1 MNNVTK
7 SETPI
12 GKISLLID
20 QVKEYCTEKQVEL
33 FCQGAIQKPVG
44 GLIRNTKYKIPFE
57 ESAIQDEKD
66 PLLFRFDKED
76 RFGNML
82 SISWALITCLIPL
95 APRFHIS

>member
-1 MNNVTK
+1 MNNITK

-57 ESAIQDEKD
+57 ESAIQDEND
-66 PLLFRFDKED
+66 PLLFRFYKED
-76 RFGNML
+76 RL
-82 SISWALITCLIPL
+82 
-95 APRFHIS
+95 